1 MNDAV
6 SKESVGGGADTA
18 KLVAAIL
25 LVVAGI
31 AAYYVLQAQS
41 EWLRWLAVLAGIVL
55 AIVVFGTSPR
65 GKSLWSFFLDSRA
78 ELRKVVWPTRTE
90 TRNITLA
97 VFAFVAILGAF
108 FWLLDLLLSYVV
120 KLLGQG
126 S

>member
-1 MNDAV
+1 
-6 SKESVGGGADTA
+6 
-18 KLVAAIL
+18 
-25 LVVAGI
+25 
-31 AAYYVLQAQS
+31 VLQAQS

-65 GKSLWSFFLDSRA
+65 GKSLWLFFLDSRA